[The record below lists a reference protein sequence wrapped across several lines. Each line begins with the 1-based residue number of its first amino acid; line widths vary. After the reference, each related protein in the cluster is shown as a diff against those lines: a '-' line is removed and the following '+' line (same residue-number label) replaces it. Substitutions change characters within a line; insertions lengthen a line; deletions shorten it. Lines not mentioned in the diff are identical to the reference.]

1 MTAETLLAPVVVE
14 AYPLPAEVAVV
25 AVPVGGVARIHH
37 PSGAVMDYAPPSAAE
52 AWIAVV
58 PGDKDLIGWGCVP
71 CWYGSPRGVRNGHH
85 QLDRAVWH
93 DAAAQVCRQGVVYV
107 VHELQD
113 YYSRQRWTAVS
124 CRTGGGDQR

>member
-14 AYPLPAEVAVV
+14 AYPQPAEVAVV
-25 AVPVGGVARIHH
+25 AVPAGGVARIHY
-37 PSGAVMDYAPPSAAE
+37 PSGVVMDYPPPLDDE

-93 DAAAQVCRQGVVYV
+93 DAAAQVCRQAVVYV

-124 CRTGGGDQR
+124 CRLSGGDQR